1 VTEESQEEIVEEA
14 EVEPTL
20 EELVLQYEAAKV
32 QRSALE
38 ARCDQLKEKIIE
50 VYDRDTPHEGVVLP
64 AGDNYNVSVVDQGR
78 TMILSKSDFE
88 RKYGTEWVKNHTK
101 QTYHRRLSIKKKK

>member
-1 VTEESQEEIVEEA
+1 MTEESQEEIVEEA

-38 ARCDQLKEKIIE
+38 AR
-50 VYDRDTPHEGVVLP
+50 
-64 AGDNYNVSVVDQGR
+64 
-78 TMILSKSDFE
+78 
-88 RKYGTEWVKNHTK
+88 
-101 QTYHRRLSIKKKK
+101 